1 MGQSNSNE
9 ILNSHLS
16 LNQQTQTPN
25 IIMDS
30 EVLIEESR
38 NLVIKINETFEKIIA
53 SRSKVFHA
61 LRISQV
67 GLSRNNYQQ
76 VWSIDKDFTIFKQ
89 QLQNLDIII
98 PLESILPINQY
109 CFELSMI
116 KIVIASQ
123 LCQINRLID
132 QIIAHLKNN
141 KPEKTKKIQLKNS
154 IKVLN
159 SNIIR
164 LQVLLV
170 NRFVCQLNSQDFLNC
185 LHSIQFKNSLQKIN
199 DDISLRNQSPQTI
212 INNTELSVLSTN
224 QSFDD
229 IFLEQII

>member
-9 ILNSHLS
+9 ILNSHPS
-16 LNQQTQTPN
+16 LNQYAQSPN
-25 IIMDS
+25 IIMNS
-30 EVLIEESR
+30 ETLVEESR

-53 SRSKVFHA
+53 SRIQVFQALGISK
-61 LRISQV
+61 V
-67 GLSRNNYQQ
+67 GLSRKNQQ
-76 VWSIDKDFTIFKQ
+76 LWSIDDDFTIFKQ
-89 QLQNLDIII
+89 QLQNLDINV
-98 PLESILPINQY
+98 PLENILPINQY

-116 KIVIASQ
+116 KIAIVSQ

-132 QIIAHLKNN
+132 QILAHLKKN
-141 KPEKTKKIQLKNS
+141 KPEKNQKISLKNS

-159 SNIIR
+159 SNIVR
-164 LQVLLV
+164 LEELLM
-170 NRFVCQLNSQDFLNC
+170 NKFVCQLNTQDFLNC
-185 LHSIQFKNSLQKIN
+185 VHSTQFKNSLKKLN
-199 DDISLRNQSPQTI
+199 DETTLRNQSPQTI